1 MAQKIKAYTLRAR
14 FRNPVPDIDL
24 LATDSEIL
32 GIFFNSQDMNQ
43 FVLKHS
49 IHKLYNE
56 KNILLDRLIYEL
68 FEYFQ
73 GRMKKFSLP
82 FILSGTPFQNSVY
95 KTLKN
100 NVNYGETIS
109 YKDLATLAGYAGAYR
124 AVGTAMKMNPLPFL
138 IPCHRVVHADGSP
151 GQYAG
156 GTILKEFLINLESS
170 KK

>member
-1 MAQKIKAYTLRAR
+1 MAQKIKAYTIRAR

-24 LATDSEIL
+24 LASDSEIL
-32 GIFFNSQDMNQ
+32 GIFFKKEDMNQ
-43 FVLKHS
+43 FVIKHS
-49 IHKLYNE
+49 VHKLYNE

-68 FEYFQ
+68 SEYFQ
-73 GRMKKFSLP
+73 GRLTIFSLP
-82 FILSGTPFQNSVY
+82 VILSGTPFQNSVY

-100 NVNYGETIS
+100 NVKYRKTIS
-109 YKDLATLAGYAGAYR
+109 YKDLAALAGYEGAYR
-124 AVGTAMKMNPLPFL
+124 AVGSAMRINTLPII

-156 GTILKEFLINLESS
+156 GSILKEFLINLESS